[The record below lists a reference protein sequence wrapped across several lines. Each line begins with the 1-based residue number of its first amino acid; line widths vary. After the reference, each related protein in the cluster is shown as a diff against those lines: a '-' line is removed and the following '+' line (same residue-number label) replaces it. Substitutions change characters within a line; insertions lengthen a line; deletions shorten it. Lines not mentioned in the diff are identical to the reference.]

1 MKSTV
6 EFDLSDKT
14 HRDAMRAALDV
25 LDGVTSDTT
34 VQGAAEPIQIVTPEP
49 AKRKKATKPEA
60 VQAVTPETAFAKLE
74 SMLGATA
81 KPHTATPV
89 QPVDET
95 PLRDLADKM
104 EEVTDAVMNVEP
116 TVVPTVSIED
126 VRKAVSSITIA
137 SPEKRPELVKL
148 LGEYG
153 AANVTSLD
161 PAHYGAFVE
170 RLKSI

>member
-14 HRDAMRAALDV
+14 HRAAMRAALDV
-25 LDGVTSDTT
+25 LDGITSDTT
-34 VQGAAEPIQIVTPEP
+34 VQGTAEPVQAVTPEP
-49 AKRKKATKPEA
+49 AKRKKADKPAPVAE
-60 VQAVTPETAFAKLE
+60 TPEPVAAE
-74 SMLGATA
+74 
-81 KPHTATPV
+81 TPV
-89 QPVDET
+89 QPLDET
-95 PLRDLADKM
+95 P
-104 EEVTDAVMNVEP
+104 EP
-116 TVVPTVSIED
+116 VAAETTPASTVSIED

-170 RLKSI
+170 RLKTI

>member
-14 HRDAMRAALDV
+14 HRAAMRAALDV
-25 LDGVTSDTT
+25 LDGITSETA
-34 VQGAAEPIQIVTPEP
+34 VQGTAEPVQAVTPEP
-49 AKRKKATKPEA
+49 AKRKKPGAGKVVLNPTPAEPSEVFPESA
-60 VQAVTPETAFAKLE
+60 QVELPAHIA
-74 SMLGATA
+74 
-81 KPHTATPV
+81 
-89 QPVDET
+89 ET

-104 EEVTDAVMNVEP
+104 EEVTEAVMNVEP

-161 PAHYGAFVE
+161 PAHYGTFVE
-170 RLKSI
+170 RLKTI

>member
-25 LDGVTSDTT
+25 LDGVTSETT
-34 VQGAAEPIQIVTPEP
+34 VQGATDPIRIELPEPSEP
-49 AKRKKATKPEA
+49 AKRKRATKPEA
-60 VQAVTPETAFAKLE
+60 VQAE
-74 SMLGATA
+74 
-81 KPHTATPV
+81 TPV

-104 EEVTDAVMNVEP
+104 EEVTEAVMNVEP
-116 TVVPTVSIED
+116 TVVPIVSIED

>member
-14 HRDAMRAALDV
+14 HRAAMRAALDV
-25 LDGVTSDTT
+25 LDGVTSDTA
-34 VQGAAEPIQIVTPEP
+34 VQGAVEP
-49 AKRKKATKPEA
+49 
-60 VQAVTPETAFAKLE
+60 VQAVTPEAAKRKKPGAGKVVLNPTPAEPSEVFPE
-74 SMLGATA
+74 STQVELPAHLA
-81 KPHTATPV
+81 ETPV
-89 QPVDET
+89 QPVAET
-95 PLRDLADKM
+95 PVQPVA
-104 EEVTDAVMNVEP
+104 ETTTAS
-116 TVVPTVSIED
+116 TISIED

-161 PAHYGAFVE
+161 PKHYGAFVE

>member
-14 HRDAMRAALDV
+14 HRAAMRAALDV
-25 LDGVTSDTT
+25 LDGITSETA
-34 VQGAAEPIQIVTPEP
+34 VQGTAEPVQAVTPEPVQVVTPEP
-49 AKRKKATKPEA
+49 AKRKKADKPAPVVAE
-60 VQAVTPETAFAKLE
+60 
-74 SMLGATA
+74 
-81 KPHTATPV
+81 TPV
-89 QPVDET
+89 QPVATET
-95 PLRDLADKM
+95 PVQPVA
-104 EEVTDAVMNVEP
+104 ETTTAS
-116 TVVPTVSIED
+116 TISIED

-161 PAHYGAFVE
+161 PAHYGTFVE
-170 RLKSI
+170 RLKTI